1 MEQTSLK
8 RSLEGAN
15 QDAPARTG
23 RPTKQAKISTFFARA
38 ADPSPPKRPC
48 VEQSTNALIYE
59 WTLNLIDP
67 EHPLFGTPYIGQVVR
82 TGLTCQKM
90 FDLRKREHINDAR
103 REPKDLGLHWAIR
116 VFGEGAFTVRMVETT
131 RLPRVQAMEW
141 ANEREIAL
149 IAEHGGV
156 MRDCEPSKPMRQ
168 TFNLTPGGQG
178 DPHRVWKGLEAYSRK
193 KLNKV
198 WPKLKAYHEEHG
210 HLRVPQS
217 DPDLG
222 RIVNGIRSQNGFLS
236 HADFK
241 AWLDERDFDYGHTR
255 RAHLEEDV
263 WPKLRVYHEEH
274 GHLRVPQSDPV
285 LGTIVNNIR
294 GSKCFLSHEDFKV
307 WLDEHG
313 FVYDPRRA
321 HLEEEVWPKFKAFY
335 EAHEHLRVP
344 RSNPDLGTIVH
355 HIRTRNDYLS
365 HADFKAWLYERGF
378 KMHARDATKNAERWA
393 AVNGAP
399 PVPRG

>member
-1 MEQTSLK
+1 MEQTSIK
-8 RSLEGAN
+8 RSLEDAN
-15 QDAPARTG
+15 QDSPARTG
-23 RPTKQAKISTFFARA
+23 RPTKQAKISAFFVCA

-59 WTLNLIDP
+59 WTLDLIDP
-67 EHPLFGTPYIGQVVR
+67 EHPLFGTPYFGQVVR
-82 TGLTCQKM
+82 TGLTCQEM
-90 FDLRKREHINDAR
+90 FEARKREHIGDAR
-103 REPKDLGLHWAIR
+103 RQPKELGLHCAIR

-131 RLPRVQAMEW
+131 RLPRKQAMEW

-168 TFNLTPGGQG
+168 TFNLTSGGQG

-198 WPKLKAYHEEHG
+198 WPK
-210 HLRVPQS
+210 
-217 DPDLG
+217 
-222 RIVNGIRSQNGFLS
+222 
-236 HADFK
+236 
-241 AWLDERDFDYGHTR
+241 
-255 RAHLEEDV
+255 
-263 WPKLRVYHEEH
+263 
-274 GHLRVPQSDPV
+274 
-285 LGTIVNNIR
+285 
-294 GSKCFLSHEDFKV
+294 
-307 WLDEHG
+307 
-313 FVYDPRRA
+313 
-321 HLEEEVWPKFKAFY
+321 FKAFY

-344 RSNPDLGTIVH
+344 RSNPDLGRIVN
-355 HIRTRNDYLS
+355 HIRTRNDYLW